1 MCNLPQL
8 RTKTTFLSGWNVLD
22 PKSPC
27 IKLIV
32 NNAITLKSSNLEF
45 FKTFEISTDN
55 AVPHQSRDI
64 CVRVKI
70 VTYFWFFIINFL
82 NARLCASK
90 VHRWCHV
97 DWEIHSTTCV
107 VSLHVWHMCLPVF
120 DANKDVYTTGVFTYL
135 ILIQITK
142 TYSPSIQTQ
151 NICFIDTKDVKL
163 LTYRMFIS
171 YTCDIFLIWL
181 LVNIFW

>member
-8 RTKTTFLSGWNVLD
+8 RTKTTFLSGCNVLD

-70 VTYFWFFIINFL
+70 VTYFWLFIINFL

-90 VHRWCHV
+90 VHRWCHGGLGKRFDNLCGIFTRV
-97 DWEIHSTTCV
+97 TH
-107 VSLHVWHMCLPVF
+107 VSPCWLMRIR
-120 DANKDVYTTGVFTYL
+120 T
-135 ILIQITK
+135 LIQLV
-142 TYSPSIQTQ
+142 
-151 NICFIDTKDVKL
+151 CL
-163 LTYRMFIS
+163 LI
-171 YTCDIFLIWL
+171 
-181 LVNIFW
+181 